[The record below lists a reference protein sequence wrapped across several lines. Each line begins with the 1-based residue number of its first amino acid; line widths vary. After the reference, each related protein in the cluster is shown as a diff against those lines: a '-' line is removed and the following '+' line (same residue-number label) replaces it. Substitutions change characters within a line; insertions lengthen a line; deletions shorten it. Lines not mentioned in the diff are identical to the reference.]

1 MKQAFTRFLSPALC
15 LGLSALLCLPA
26 HAADPEGMPDLSDPK
41 QLLDAYIRTVGDTSG
56 EEVLLYASVV
66 VIGMHP
72 GEKGQKLFGL
82 EVLGA
87 SRFLPIE
94 DGYQRLHREVGLYT
108 DLLTGEVL
116 ASWDNPW
123 SGESVE
129 VIHIQNDPVNFPFTV
144 DTQRGPYRV
153 KFDDLGHTIG
163 FHRQITDTYT

>member
-1 MKQAFTRFLSPALC
+1 MKQPLTRFLSLPLSLC
-15 LGLSALLCLPA
+15 LSALLCLPTQA
-26 HAADPEGMPDLSDPK
+26 SDPEGMPDLSDPE

-56 EEVLLYASVV
+56 KEVLLYASVV

-108 DLLTGEVL
+108 DL
-116 ASWDNPW
+116 
-123 SGESVE
+123 
-129 VIHIQNDPVNFPFTV
+129 
-144 DTQRGPYRV
+144 
-153 KFDDLGHTIG
+153 
-163 FHRQITDTYT
+163 